1 MFLSDR
7 LISIII
13 PTFNERD
20 NIVDLI
26 KTINTFLT
34 NYNYE
39 IIVVDDNSFD
49 GTSKVV
55 KKFFRKDKRIKLF
68 IRKNKRDLGTA
79 ILYGIKKS
87 KGQIIVGMDADFN
100 HPPKKIPEL
109 ISALKNSDLAVASRF
124 VYKGGM
130 ENKIRYFFTYIF
142 NLFLKYFLGFP
153 IMDNMSGFYAIKRD
167 KLTLFPLKKIYY
179 GYGEY
184 HLRLVYFSKSFGLKI
199 KEIPVYYQKRRY
211 GKSKSNLLKMFFNYL
226 YVAFHLKLNYE

>member
-26 KTINTFLT
+26 KAINSFLT

-39 IIVVDDNSFD
+39 IIIVDDNSFD

-55 KKFFRKDKRIKLF
+55 KKFFRKDRRIKLF

-79 ILYGIKKS
+79 ILYGINKS
-87 KGQIIVGMDADFN
+87 KGQVIIGMDADFN

-109 ISALKNSDLAVASRF
+109 ISALKDSDLVVASRF

-167 KLTLFPLKKIYY
+167 KLILFPLKKIYY

-184 HLRLVYFSKSFGLKI
+184 HLRLVYFSKSFGLGI
-199 KEIPVYYQKRRY
+199 KEIPVYYQRRRY
-211 GKSKSNLLKMFFNYL
+211 GKSKSNLLKMFFKYL
-226 YVAFHLKLNYE
+226 IIAIRLRFN